1 MPMVHEIM
9 NSANSGHQI
18 EPEEDMISC
27 TVKQRDQENNIKA
40 PIITITSL
48 HNSKVNKLF
57 GINYS

>member
-1 MPMVHEIM
+1 MPMVHEIV

-27 TVKQRDQENNIKA
+27 IVKQRDQENNIKA

-48 HNSKVNKLF
+48 HDAKVSKLLD
-57 GINYS
+57 INYS